1 MKTTEEVVEY
11 VRSWALDRIESYNAL
26 GADGVYDQ
34 KAIIDEFREWLIPE
48 DEDIDI
54 VSIDEITEEE
64 YNDYKERS

>member
-1 MKTTEEVVEY
+1 MITTEEVVAH

-26 GADGVYDQ
+26 GVDRIYDQ
-34 KAIIDEFREWLIPE
+34 MAIIDEFHEWLIPE

-54 VSIDEITEEE
+54 ISIDEITEQE

>member
-1 MKTTEEVVEY
+1 MKTTEEVVEH

-26 GADGVYDQ
+26 GVDRIYDQ
-34 KAIIDEFREWLIPE
+34 MAIIDEFHEWLIPE

-54 VSIDEITEEE
+54 ISIDEITEEE

>member
-1 MKTTEEVVEY
+1 MKTTEEVVAH

-26 GADGVYDQ
+26 GVDRIYDQ
-34 KAIIDEFREWLIPE
+34 MAIIDEFHEWLIPE

-54 VSIDEITEEE
+54 ISIDEITEQE